1 MKGIL
6 LTCVVKL
13 LNLYP
18 EQTAAAAWELLKKFS
33 TSSTLELQQRA
44 CEYIILAAAHLRS
57 VRGDD
62 SLTGTRLG
70 QGVTPESA
78 SQLWSQV
85 NATTLESVLNPMPV
99 YFLNNSESVLL
110 SIASGVAAEQAVTD
124 RSGEFTTKCSSSYF

>member
-1 MKGIL
+1 M
-6 LTCVVKL
+6 VKL

-62 SLTGTRLG
+62 SVTGTRLG
-70 QGVTPESA
+70 QGVTAESA
-78 SQLWSQV
+78 RQLWSQV
-85 NATTLESVLNPMPV
+85 NAMTLESVLNPMPV
-99 YFLNNSESVLL
+99 YQLNNSESVLL

-124 RSGEFTTKCSSSYF
+124 RSG